1 HGGQP
6 HRRAGA
12 GREYPAGRGARL
24 RDRAGAPWPRPHP
37 PLHAHH
43 RRGRRGAGGDD
54 APPAVSRR
62 LRQADRRAFG
72 LGRTRRPRPHRHRDD
87 APAVPQGRR
96 HDGPRGQQGG
106 QGRDRHDQG
115 PGADDGPAHHRR
127 CHSGPRRRRRV
138 PGLRT
143 GGGLGGHPHP
153 ALRRR
158 PGRGPRPRPR
168 PVRVRPPRRGRPM
181 SDLDVARL
189 GQWLAGILPAAPADI
204 RLEKFPGG
212 QSNPTYRM
220 TVDGRDYV
228 LRRRPF
234 GPLLPSAHAVER
246 EYRLISALHPTG
258 FPVPAPLALCQDDA
272 VIGSAFYVM
281 ELVEGRTF
289 WNGAL
294 PGLSPSE
301 RRAAYEAMVDTLA
314 QLHSVDPVA
323 VGLEDFGRPGNYFER
338 QVARWTKQY
347 RAAQTDDLP
356 EVERLIDF
364 LPRTAPE

>member
-1 HGGQP
+1 
-6 HRRAGA
+6 
-12 GREYPAGRGARL
+12 
-24 RDRAGAPWPRPHP
+24 
-37 PLHAHH
+37 
-43 RRGRRGAGGDD
+43 
-54 APPAVSRR
+54 
-62 LRQADRRAFG
+62 
-72 LGRTRRPRPHRHRDD
+72 
-87 APAVPQGRR
+87 
-96 HDGPRGQQGG
+96 
-106 QGRDRHDQG
+106 
-115 PGADDGPAHHRR
+115 
-127 CHSGPRRRRRV
+127 
-138 PGLRT
+138 
-143 GGGLGGHPHP
+143 
-153 ALRRR
+153 
-158 PGRGPRPRPR
+158 
-168 PVRVRPPRRGRPM
+168 M

-189 GQWLAGILPAAPADI
+189 GQWLAGVLPAAPADI

-220 TVDGRDYV
+220 SIDGRDYV

-258 FPVPAPLALCQDDA
+258 FPVPAPLALCQDED

-294 PGLSPSE
+294 PDLSPPE

-314 QLHSVDPVA
+314 RLHSVDPVA

-364 LPRTAPE
+364 LPRTAPEQTRTAIIHGDYRIDNLIYAPDSMTVRAVLDWELATLGDPLADFAYMAMNWILPADGRAGLNGLDLEAAGIPSLDDMARRYCAATGRDALPDLHWHFAFNLFRLIGIIQGVKKRMLSGNASSAKAADAVAMLPALTTAAWREARLAGAATEGQAAC